1 MEFPEIYSASG
12 LIELIQQIG
21 FRPKKLSMRIVG
33 MLLYPKVD
41 GNGHYGNGRE
51 RL

>member
-12 LIELIQQIG
+12 LI
-21 FRPKKLSMRIVG
+21 RPKKLSMRIVG